1 MYIAAAKGWNGKAE
15 SRANTMK
22 AKPDNQE
29 VQAGATSENCTT
41 TYTTNPRRPI
51 LG

>member
-1 MYIAAAKGWNGKAE
+1 MYTTAAKGWKRGRGQSGYYMLE
-15 SRANTMK
+15 
-22 AKPDNQE
+22 NQE
-29 VQAGATSENCTT
+29 VQAGATSENCAT